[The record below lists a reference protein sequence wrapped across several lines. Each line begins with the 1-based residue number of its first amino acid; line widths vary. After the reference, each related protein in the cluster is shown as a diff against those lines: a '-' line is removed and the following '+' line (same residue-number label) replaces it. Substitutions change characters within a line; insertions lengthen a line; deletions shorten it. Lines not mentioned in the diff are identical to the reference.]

1 MQIADRVVGFEYF
14 KVDGST
20 GCPPEEPDNNAPVIS
35 AASAT
40 PTSGFAPLA
49 VQFAVTA
56 TDPDDGDDLTYSWD
70 FGDGSAASTTEDPV
84 AHLHHGRHLQRRR

>member
-20 GCPPEEPDNNAPVIS
+20 GCPPDEEENNPPVITD
-35 AASAT
+35 ASAT
-40 PTSGFAPLA
+40 PSTGFAPLA

-56 TDPDDGDDLTYSWD
+56 TDEDDDDLTYSWD
-70 FGDGSAASTTEDPV
+70 FGDGSPVSTAEDPSHTYT
-84 AHLHHGRHLQRRR
+84 AARHV